1 MSDSLHIADAESEFT
16 IVNIT
21 PDFCI
26 VDGQTVP
33 FDLVRSLTP
42 ERMGYAKKVSARG
55 VPVLTIKSVVQ
66 GVEGNMGEGIMS
78 GVSQGAGDSV
88 ILRVVRNVRAEGNPV
103 CRHRDLVQMNVKVG

>member
-1 MSDSLHIADAESEFT
+1 MSDSFHIADAESGFT
-16 IVNIT
+16 ILNIT

-33 FDLVRSLTP
+33 FDIVRDLSH
-42 ERMGYAKKVSARG
+42 ERMSYAKKVNARG

-66 GVEGNMGEGIMS
+66 GVEGNMGEGIVS

-88 ILRVVRNVRAEGNPV
+88 ILRGVRNVRAEGNQV
-103 CRHRDLVQMNVKVG
+103 CRHLDLVQMNVKVG